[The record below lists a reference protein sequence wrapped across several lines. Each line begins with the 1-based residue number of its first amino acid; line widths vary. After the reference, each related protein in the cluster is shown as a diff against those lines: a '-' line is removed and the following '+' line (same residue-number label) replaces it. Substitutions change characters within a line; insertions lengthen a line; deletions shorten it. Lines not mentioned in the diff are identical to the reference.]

1 MKRCSTSLIIRE
13 MQIKA
18 MMRYHLIPV
27 RMSIIIKSTSNKFW
41 RGCGEKGTLLHCWW
55 KCKLIQPLWKRVWR
69 FFKKK
74 KKGINLPDELTIPL
88 HPEKTTIQKYT
99 CTPIFVAAPF
109 TIASTWKQPK
119 CPSTDECIKLWYIYT
134 NEHYSAMKK
143 NSC

>member
-1 MKRCSTSLIIRE
+1 MG
-13 MQIKA
+13 
-18 MMRYHLIPV
+18 
-27 RMSIIIKSTSNKFW
+27 IIKSLQITKA
-41 RGCGEKGTLLHCWW
+41 GEGVE
-55 KCKLIQPLWKRVWR
+55 KREHFYAVGGNISWCSHYR
-69 FFKKK
+69 KQSLEN
-74 KKGINLPDELTIPL
+74 GNIELPDELTIPL